1 MQNNETIETLKLV
14 IIIITIIMNSTM
26 IELTMNHYIVVQLAT
41 LHKLIEVKR
50 E

>member
-14 IIIITIIMNSTM
+14 ATIIMNSRM

-41 LHKLIEVKR
+41 LNKLIEVKR